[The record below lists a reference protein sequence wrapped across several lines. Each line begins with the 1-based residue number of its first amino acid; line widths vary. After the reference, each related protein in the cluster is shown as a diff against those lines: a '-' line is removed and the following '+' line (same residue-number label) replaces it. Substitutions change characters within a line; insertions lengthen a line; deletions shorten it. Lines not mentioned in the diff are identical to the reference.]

1 MYGCLRV
8 DIWIHQQ
15 RTKGECV
22 VRVYPPAEHTLD
34 FLVGT
39 GVVVGRKPLVGG
51 DLKEG

>member
-1 MYGCLRV
+1 MFESGYM
-8 DIWIHQQ
+8 DASIEN
-15 RTKGECV
+15 KGRESV
-22 VRVYPPAEHTLD
+22 VRAHPPAEHTLD